1 MRLLHTSDWHLGRTL
16 YGRKRYEEQAAFL
29 DWLIDTIREKH
40 VDTLIVAGDIFDTST
55 PSNRAQELYY
65 SFSRVFPPQ
74 RAGTPLSSPAITIR
88 QLSRC
93 SGKFAE
99 SNAFMSWARQVPI
112 RPMNVCFLPI
122 ETGSRRRW
130 SAPYRT
136 CVTVMSGEPPPAR
149 QSPTRIGN

>member
-88 QLSRC
+88 QAFSRC

-99 SNAFMSWARQVPI
+99 SNAHSCHGRGKFRSDR
-112 RPMNVCFLPI
+112 
-122 ETGSRRRW
+122 
-130 SAPYRT
+130 
-136 CVTVMSGEPPPAR
+136 
-149 QSPTRIGN
+149 